1 MDPTQQGQQ
10 PVQQLV
16 AQPVAQP
23 APVQPVQQPAAQP
36 TVDASREKTRE
47 QFEKLLESN
56 RKLFEANEAL
66 RQELQTRQVTNQ
78 VFKPVDQTRQPSAQQ
93 VQVDMADITYTD
105 PNTGEQYVDQNKL
118 AARIRQAE
126 QEASKANQT
135 VQNYIQAAE
144 KREVEK
150 QNREALSAYPE
161 LNPNDTGKFD
171 AKFSREVRAALV
183 DSMYNPDDYG
193 GRPLSFKEAADFVRQ
208 TNPKSQA
215 PTPTQAEVDAAKA
228 QAVAAGQELKQQ
240 GSAAVTSQPQF
251 QPQQQ
256 EMDTEIQALRARTR
270 FGDDRAL
277 AERLK
282 YTQHIL
288 PKDAQVV

>member
-10 PVQQLV
+10 PVQQPV

-23 APVQPVQQPAAQP
+23 VPVQPVQQPAAQP
-36 TVDASREKTRE
+36 PVDTSREKTRE

-78 VFKPVDQTRQPSAQQ
+78 VFKPVEQTPRQPAQQ
-93 VQVDMADITYTD
+93 PQVDVSDLIFTD
-105 PNTGEQYVDQNKL
+105 PNTGEQMIDQNKL
-118 AARIRQAE
+118 ASRIRQAE
-126 QEASKANQT
+126 QEASKANQA

-144 KREVEK
+144 KREIEK

-161 LNPNDTGKFD
+161 LNPNDGTKFD
-171 AKFSREVRAALV
+171 ATFSREVRAALV

-208 TNPKSQA
+208 QNPKSQA

-228 QAVAAGQELKQQ
+228 QAAAAGQELKQQ
-240 GSAAVTSQPQF
+240 GSATVTSQPQI

-256 EMDTEIQALRARTR
+256 ETDAEIQALRARTR

-288 PKDAQVV
+288 PRDAQVV